1 MSEVWENLSK
11 SYLIDLIGEEN
22 LEFAEEILP
31 ELAREIGRDYNDFI
45 NITNKKSK
53 LAELFQASA
62 MSASIGK
69 KDFFAEFG
77 TIKVFHLST

>member
-1 MSEVWENLSK
+1 MTLEIHGRKYYQITAKMTSEVWENLSK

-53 LAELFQASA
+53 SLRL
-62 MSASIGK
+62 
-69 KDFFAEFG
+69 
-77 TIKVFHLST
+77 